1 MQKQVNYWS
10 PTYDLERA
18 TNDDEVSWRRSYT
31 INWLHHLVKVYS
43 SIVVQRNT
51 MKGEIHVYEDVDW
64 SKTGPRHHH
73 RRPFGLNKFAG
84 IITTL
89 AMQKPGIDIRN
100 KILSHHVFQLQCIVD
115 SMTSSRG
122 WTVSPLRGHV
132 LEQPAR
138 KFFAR
143 RDVDRFLDREV
154 QKDPLGV
161 LQSI

>member
-1 MQKQVNYWS
+1 M
-10 PTYDLERA
+10 
-18 TNDDEVSWRRSYT
+18 
-31 INWLHHLVKVYS
+31 
-43 SIVVQRNT
+43 
-51 MKGEIHVYEDVDW
+51 HVYEDVEW
-64 SKTGPRHHH
+64 SKTGPWHYH
-73 RRPFGLNKFAG
+73 RRLFGLNEFAG

-89 AMQKPGIDIRN
+89 AMQKPGTDIRN
-100 KILSHHVFQLQCIVD
+100 KILPHHVFQLQCIVD
-115 SMTSSRG
+115 SMTLSRG
-122 WTVSPLRGHV
+122 WTVSSLRGHV